1 VQAVEERPASRIRV
15 RGAAQ
20 KIVEA
25 TVGEAGEG
33 EGRTCSVLYG
43 TAIPSGVAGWRV
55 NVSLSLLGALI
66 R

>member
-1 VQAVEERPASRIRV
+1 
-15 RGAAQ
+15 
-20 KIVEA
+20 
-25 TVGEAGEG
+25 
-33 EGRTCSVLYG
+33 VLYG